1 MLNQRLLA
9 CAGFVQG
16 NFICDVGTDHAL
28 LPVYL
33 VKNQI
38 VQQALACDIR
48 KGPLQAAESN
58 INRAGLADKIR
69 MILSDGLLNVPPE
82 GVTDIIIAGMG
93 GETIIHILET
103 CPFSLEKIN
112 LIFQPMTKAELLRK
126 WLYENGF
133 AIRKEIC
140 IPDKKFL
147 YAVMQVRFTGN
158 VIIPDGKEIYF
169 GKMNLSDENGLAY
182 AKNQVAQLIRIR
194 MERYFREGKNPPS
207 ELNDSINSMLIA
219 IKEYDKK

>member
-9 CAGFVQG
+9 CADFVQG

-33 VKNQI
+33 VQKQI
-38 VQQALACDIR
+38 AEKALACDIR
-48 KGPLQAAESN
+48 QGPLQAAEKN
-58 INRAGLADKIR
+58 ISQAGLTDKIR
-69 MILSDGLLNVPPE
+69 MILSDGLLSVPPE
-82 GVTDIIIAGMG
+82 GITDIIIAGMG
-93 GETIIHILET
+93 GETIIHILEN

-112 LIFQPMTKAELLRK
+112 FIFQPMTKAELLRK
-126 WLYENGF
+126 WLFENGF
-133 AIRKEIC
+133 AIQNEIC
-140 IPDKKFL
+140 VPDKKFL

-158 VIIPDGKEIYF
+158 VIIPDGKNMYF

-182 AKNQVAQLIRIR
+182 AKNQAAHLIRIR

-207 ELNDSINSMLIA
+207 ELNDSINSMLTA
-219 IKEYDKK
+219 IKEYDKN